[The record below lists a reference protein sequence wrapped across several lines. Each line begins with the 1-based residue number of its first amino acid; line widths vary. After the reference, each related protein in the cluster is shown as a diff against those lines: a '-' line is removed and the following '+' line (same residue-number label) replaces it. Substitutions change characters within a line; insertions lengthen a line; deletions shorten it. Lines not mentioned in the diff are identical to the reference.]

1 MGTRLRNIRKKEKL
15 GGEKR
20 LTEGVIKKLTIY
32 YGLSI
37 TRNIDST
44 QEMRKVIIATLDH
57 YCSTDESPRHENCST
72 GVVSWCEWRK
82 VKSMNKHP
90 ARLDEKIEKHIS
102 PIYEKFLNNA

>member
-37 TRNIDST
+37 RKNIDFT
-44 QEMRKVIIATLDH
+44 QEMKKVIIATLDH
-57 YCSTDESPRHENCST
+57 YCSTDESPRHDNCST

-82 VKSMNKHP
+82 VESMNTISIL
-90 ARLDEKIEKHIS
+90 LDWTKKLRNTFGQFIKNS
-102 PIYEKFLNNA
+102 